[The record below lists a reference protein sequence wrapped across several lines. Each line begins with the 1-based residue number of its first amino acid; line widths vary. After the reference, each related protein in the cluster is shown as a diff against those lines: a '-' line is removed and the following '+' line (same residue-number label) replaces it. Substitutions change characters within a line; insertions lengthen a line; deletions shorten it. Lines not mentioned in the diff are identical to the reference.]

1 MGSDFEIYW
10 SNEAIINL
18 ESILEYLSTN
28 WSQKEV
34 NNFKPKLAKQLR
46 MILSNPKLFP
56 VSEYNPR
63 LRKAVLSKQTTI
75 FYELSG
81 QRIYLV
87 YLFNNKKDID
97 SVREAR

>member
-1 MGSDFEIYW
+1 MDSDFEIYW
-10 SNEAIINL
+10 SNESIDNL
-18 ESILEYLSTN
+18 ESIFEYLSTN

-34 NNFKPKLAKQLR
+34 NNFKRKLAKQLDL
-46 MILSNPKLFP
+46 IVSNPKLFP